1 MGELIANLESYS
13 IYKAYNDKAGDY
25 YLCVPNNNIVSCQIF
40 LGFNDMELD
49 NLSNDEIISMINDI
63 NSMIMNINNN
73 SMYVIPNISLS
84 ILKQATLENDDRMYL
99 DILNNKI
106 QPITSDV
113 YNMLIKNGI
122 NTKKINQV
130 IQIIEKS
137 DHDKKLGG
145 WLSMKLGDNY
155 INELDY
161 QKLKEASMNK
171 DNQNT
176 SYSIPITDEPVDNI
190 DNTMIN
196 NDNQSIAPINREY
209 ENVDSIDKTKSNQLV
224 RKLTKQSDTSKGFSN
239 IKFIVLVLLLSL
251 VVGISIGYIIMK

>member
-49 NLSNDEIISMINDI
+49 SLSNEQIISMINDI

-130 IQIIEKS
+130 IQIVEKS
-137 DHDKKLGG
+137 DADKKLGG

-155 INELDY
+155 INELNY
-161 QKLKEASMNK
+161 QKLRELSMNK
-171 DNQNT
+171 GNT
-176 SYSIPITDEPVDNI
+176 SYSVPITEGPINEI
-190 DNTMIN
+190 DNTILN
-196 NDNQSIAPINREY
+196 NDTGIAPINREY
-209 ENVDSIDKTKSNQLV
+209 DNVDSIDKTKSNQLV
-224 RKLTKQSDTSKGFSN
+224 RKLTKPNNISQGFSN
-239 IKFIVLVLLLSL
+239 VKFIVLVLLLSL
-251 VVGISIGYIIMK
+251 VVGVSIGYMIMK